1 MRDSAA
7 MNPEAEGT
15 VYPATD
21 ITVEPERVAAF
32 RAVFGQAGG
41 IPPTFMTTVEFV
53 VFPQVLGDP
62 TLALDFGR
70 VLHGSQEYAYERPLV
85 EGETLTAQAR
95 VESVRVR
102 GGAGFLTFVTEVR
115 DDQGALVAT
124 ARSTMIERGP
134 DA

>member
-1 MRDSAA
+1 

-15 VYPATD
+15 VYPATAF
-21 ITVEPERVAAF
+21 TVDPERVAAF
-32 RAVFGQAGG
+32 RAVFSQGDG
-41 IPPTFMTTVEFV
+41 IPPTFMTTVESV

-70 VLHGSQEYAYERPLV
+70 VLHGSQEYAYERPFV

-95 VESVRVR
+95 IESVRVR
-102 GGAGFLTFVTEVR
+102 PGTGFLTFVTEVR
-115 DDQGALVAT
+115 DPGGALVAT

>member
-1 MRDSAA
+1 

-15 VYPATD
+15 VYPATTF
-21 ITVEPERVAAF
+21 TVEPARVAAF
-32 RAVFGQAGG
+32 RHVFGQVAG
-41 IPPTFMTTVEFV
+41 IPPTFMTTVEFL

-62 TLALDFGR
+62 TLALDFSR
-70 VLHGSQEYAYERPLV
+70 VLHGSQEYTYERPLR

-95 VESVRVR
+95 IESVRVR
-102 GGAGFLTFVTEVR
+102 AGTGFLTFVTEAR
-115 DDQGALVAT
+115 EPDGALVAT

>member
-1 MRDSAA
+1 

-15 VYPATD
+15 VYPARSF
-21 ITVEPERVAAF
+21 TVEPERVAAF
-32 RAVFGQAGG
+32 RGVFGHDRGV
-41 IPPTFMTTVEFV
+41 PPTFMTAVEFV

-70 VLHGSQEYAYERPLV
+70 VLHGSQEYAYERPFV

-95 VESVRVR
+95 IESVRVR
-102 GGAGFLTFVTEVR
+102 GGTGFLTFVTEVR
-115 DDQGALVAT
+115 DPGGALVAT
-124 ARSTMIERGP
+124 ARSSMIERGP